1 MTTTE
6 NKNTAVNPPASTENQ
21 ECPCKAKAR
30 ARRRLLIGIT
40 VAAVVAA
47 AVGYF
52 IYKRRKAA

>member
-1 MTTTE
+1 MTTTD
-6 NKNTAVNPPASTENQ
+6 NKNTAANLPASTENH

-30 ARRRLLIGIT
+30 ARRRLWIGIT